1 MWNQFNT
8 DSYQGLIA
16 ETIPMTG
23 NIWRIDGYL
32 VTKNNPKEITINK
45 LSTTLACLAVSL
57 YWPAWF
63 ENNNATMI
71 GGMKNSQLQC
81 I

>member
-23 NIWRIDGYL
+23 NNGDIINAYSARPLGPGPFPGIVL
-32 VTKNNPKEITINK
+32 VHHLPG
-45 LSTTLACLAVSL
+45 
-57 YWPAWF
+57 WD
-63 ENNNATMI
+63 
-71 GGMKNSQLQC
+71 
-81 I
+81 

>member
-1 MWNQFNT
+1 MGSEMCIR
-8 DSYQGLIA
+8 DR
-16 ETIPMTG
+16 MTG
-23 NIWRIDGYL
+23 NICRIDGYL
-32 VTKNNPKEITINK
+32 VAKNNPKEITINK